1 MPVTLSSSFGNAD
14 FLPVC
19 RFVAGS
25 REFAGLDEIFD
36 ENRSVVV
43 CFHPIVRQAAGGR
56 GKDFGRKIFRRNPWQ
71 DEEAGVVDDKVQ
83 IALSLDGRPS
93 DEFISGSGFPGGGA
107 EPEQGQRLSFAVN
120 VVSNLSTRQ
129 RRVSQVMITLDVF
142 VPQSGLVF

>member
-1 MPVTLSSSFGNAD
+1 MPVAFSSSFCDAD

-25 REFAGLDEIFD
+25 REFVGLDERFD
-36 ENRSVVV
+36 ENRGVVV

-56 GKDFGRKIFRRNPWQ
+56 GKDFGREIFRGNPWQ

-93 DEFISGSGFPGGGA
+93 DEFISRGCFPGGGA
-107 EPEQGQRLSFAVN
+107 EPEQSQRLIFVAN
-120 VVSNLSTRQ
+120 EVSNLGAGQ
-129 RRVSQVMITLDVF
+129 RRVAQVMIAVDVF